1 MPDGFEDH
9 QWVSSAIQKWCTS
22 TTTTPM
28 ATYKGGWRAAAPMN
42 YTFVVFI
49 KSAITWLKGCM
60 IQDVSVLDTKANN
73 SLNKQH

>member
-22 TTTTPM
+22 TTTIQ
-28 ATYKGGWRAAAPMN
+28 GRVAAPMN